1 MSNKASGFSLIE
13 LVIAM
18 MIASMLSLLLF
29 GFVRQMAKVG
39 IRTAAAVDY
48 GLALTVAYG
57 QLERDLMAMV
67 VPEAAFASY
76 KRAFKKEKE
85 EKDKAAAAEKKTEE
99 EPAPKEEKEE
109 KRTREIPPPFLA
121 KFRDNRLELLF
132 FVTTNRMPRH
142 KVFVPYNTR
151 VVYQLLPETEPGLFK
166 LVRAESSDIRR
177 PIEDFTNGDVQSH
190 VLLSRIKSLSM
201 KFFVPEEP
209 KQEPKKESEEKK
221 NPEPE
226 KTEKKEESQQKP
238 EPKIVYKEVTAWDP
252 VALKKAPYMIPAY
265 VELSGVRADNDGTGD
280 RSFTFAYKIPVFAW
294 QHGRIKKIVEERTT
308 VKKKVLKKKDEA
320 QGGAK
325 EEKKTLTVG
334 GQGAAKQPSP
344 RLPSGRAPAGSR
356 PQPGRPQMRGR

>member
-1 MSNKASGFSLIE
+1 MFKKTSGFSLIE

-18 MIASMLSLLLF
+18 TIASMLSLLLF

-48 GLALTVAYG
+48 GLALTVVHS

-67 VPEAAFASY
+67 VPESAFASY

-85 EKDKAAAAEKKTEE
+85 EKDKAAAVEKKTEE
-99 EPAPKEEKEE
+99 EPTPKEEKEE

-142 KVFVPYNTR
+142 KIFVPYNTR

-177 PIEDFTNGDVQSH
+177 PIEDFTSGDVQSH
-190 VLLSRIKSLSM
+190 LLISRIKSLTM

-209 KQEPKKESEEKK
+209 KQEPKKES
-221 NPEPE
+221 PE
-226 KTEKKEESQQKP
+226 KAGEPAEAVEKKEEQPKKP
-238 EPKIVYKEVTAWDP
+238 EKIVYKELTAWDP
-252 VALKKAPYMIPAY
+252 AVLKKAPYMIPAY
-265 VELSGVRADNDGTGD
+265 IEISGVRVDNDGRGD
-280 RSFTFAYKIPVFAW
+280 RSFTFAYKIPVFEW
-294 QHGRIKKIVEERTT
+294 QHGRIKKIVEERTA
-308 VKKKVLKKKDEA
+308 VKKRVLKDKTAGSDGK
-320 QGGAK
+320 K

-344 RLPSGRAPAGSR
+344 RPPSGRAPAGSR